1 MDMQITHSNL
11 GAILSKYPDL
21 SEAEK
26 QAIQAQ
32 LTQAAEKDP
41 EFWTAVVDYM
51 KEDPMPDISDR
62 LAIFEAIDP
71 TGQLATETGD
81 RYYSV

>member
-1 MDMQITHSNL
+1 MDMQVTHSNL

-21 SEAEK
+21 SETEK

-41 EFWTAVVDYM
+41 EFWKAVVDYM

-71 TGQLATETGD
+71 TGQLATEIGD